1 MLGCQWAGG
10 IVSPAN
16 PAYTKAELT
25 HHLNDSAA
33 KALVTVKGSLST
45 ALTAAKAT
53 GLPISRVLLIGDE
66 KDDSGQIYHFTSL
79 LRFADPNQL
88 RVIINPKTDL
98 AFLVYS
104 SGTTGLPKGV
114 MLSHTN
120 IVSDLAMVDTVD
132 GKMLKA
138 RRDKILSILPY
149 YHIYGII

>member
-1 MLGCQWAGG
+1 M
-10 IVSPAN
+10 
-16 PAYTKAELT
+16 
-25 HHLNDSAA
+25 
-33 KALVTVKGSLST
+33 ST

-88 RVIINPKTDL
+88 QVIINPRTDL

-104 SGTTGLPKGV
+104 SRTIGLPKGV